1 MWDNP
6 CITEASSNGWA
17 HGTLGRH
24 RGRQRGT
31 YGLTDLIASTGW
43 WLSSG
48 GNILLTVTKTSVLA
62 ECKEL
67 GTGNKILLM
76 SSGIVSTWL
85 LLMNSDQWIL
95 ATNRWHCILWYYQA
109 RVSSLS
115 LLLWPHCDEPVG
127 WWLGDWGRG
136 WLAPTECVILS
147 TWWLSSSFAEVNFWW
162 AFRSSPGCL
171 PCGPSRHLFQT
182 NLPLISQP
190 CCFQIYIIQ
199 PSCWS
204 EPMG

>member
-6 CITEASSNGWA
+6 CITEASSNGWT
-17 HGTLGRH
+17 HSTLGQH
-24 RGRQRGT
+24 QGRQRGT
-31 YGLTDLIASTGW
+31 YGLTDLMASTGW

-48 GNILLTVTKTSVLA
+48 GNILLTVTKAFVLA
-62 ECKEL
+62 EYKEL

-76 SSGIVSTWL
+76 SSSIISTWL
-85 LLMNSDQWIL
+85 LNLGYEQMALYTLVLPGPCVVSIP
-95 ATNRWHCILWYYQA
+95 ATVATLWWAY
-109 RVSSLS
+109 
-115 LLLWPHCDEPVG
+115 D

-171 PCGPSRHLFQT
+171 PCGPSRYLFQT

-190 CCFQIYIIQ
+190 CCF
-199 PSCWS
+199 
-204 EPMG
+204 